1 MLKGAIMS
9 SEEYT
14 LMLEI
19 LKKLEDRFKTVT
31 EKQLEFKNKLQKTI
45 DKTEKSKSVQDLKI
59 FLF

>member
-1 MLKGAIMS
+1 MS

>member
-31 EKQLEFKNKLQKTI
+31 EKTI
-45 DKTEKSKSVQDLKI
+45 RV
-59 FLF
+59 